1 MGVGVPG
8 GIRRPSTILSSGN
21 VAERAPLLPRL
32 PRLVPYLPSS
42 LELRKPWSPVYVLR
56 ADSVSPVT
64 RLTGPSGNRRV
75 FKARSRRG
83 WRHGNCLVS
92 GTGVTDYHQ
101 LHRLAR
107 QPHLFSQLAS
117 S

>member
-92 GTGVTDYHQ
+92 
-101 LHRLAR
+101 
-107 QPHLFSQLAS
+107 
-117 S
+117 